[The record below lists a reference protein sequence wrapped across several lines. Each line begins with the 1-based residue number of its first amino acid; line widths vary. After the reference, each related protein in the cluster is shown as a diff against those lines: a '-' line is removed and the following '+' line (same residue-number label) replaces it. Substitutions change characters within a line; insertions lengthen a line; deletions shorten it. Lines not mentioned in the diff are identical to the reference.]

1 MMAGFEILEHTA
13 DVGVRA
19 FGDSLPEL
27 FEQATRGLAN
37 VAGIWTTGEGE
48 QVEVAVEGDDLGG
61 LLVDWLSEILWLH
74 DSRDMLLT
82 SVDVA
87 WVDRGVKGN
96 VRLLA
101 RGSRSAT
108 GTQVKAVTYHQL
120 RVERIAT
127 GWEADVY
134 LDV

>member
-1 MMAGFEILEHTA
+1 MAGFEILEHTA

-27 FEQATRGLAN
+27 FEQATHGLAN

-96 VRLLA
+96 VRLLP

-120 RVERIAT
+120 RVERVAT

>member
-1 MMAGFEILEHTA
+1 MAGFEILEHTA
-13 DVGVRA
+13 DVGIRA

-37 VAGIWTTGEGE
+37 VAGIWATGEGE